1 MKKCPFCAEEIQDA
15 AIKCRY
21 CNSFL
26 SSAPPG
32 PAGPEAA
39 SVAAPA
45 APAAAPAAPAAV
57 PESSIVAPPQVVA
70 AAAVTPAMAP
80 ATSEPEKLSGAA
92 LLSPALAT
100 KPKTPISP
108 ERKLLYSGSPSWR
121 AFLKHYFIVALV
133 ALIVPFISYWIAGW
147 LEASTFKLFL
157 SFAVPF
163 LLAGF
168 AGLMVNYY
176 RKSEIVRVTKT
187 NIELEHGFFSKK
199 IDVLELWRCR
209 DIQYRQSFTDR
220 ILRIAHIDIFTTDV
234 TTPNVCILG
243 LPASRELFEN
253 IRDAIEI
260 QKQSRNVVGMIQ

>member
-1 MKKCPFCAEEIQDA
+1 MKNCPFCAEEIQDA

-26 SSAPPG
+26 SSAPSG
-32 PAGPEAA
+32 PTSAEPVPSVPAPTA
-39 SVAAPA
+39 S
-45 APAAAPAAPAAV
+45 V
-57 PESSIVAPPQVVA
+57 PESSIVAPPQVVVATA
-70 AAAVTPAMAP
+70 AAASEPE
-80 ATSEPEKLSGAA
+80 TSEPEKPSGAA

-100 KPKTPISP
+100 APKTPISP

-121 AFLKHYFIVALV
+121 AFLKHYLIVALA
-133 ALIVPFISYWIAGW
+133 ALIVPFVSYWIAGKFD
-147 LEASTFKLFL
+147 ASTFKLFL

-163 LLAGF
+163 LLALF
-168 AGLMVNYY
+168 AGTIVNYY
-176 RKSEIVRVTKT
+176 RKSEIVRVTKS

-209 DIQYRQSFTDR
+209 DIQYRQSLFDR

-260 QKQSRNVVGMIQ
+260 QKHSRNVVGMIQ

>member
-26 SSAPPG
+26 SSAPSEP
-32 PAGPEAA
+32 AA
-39 SVAAPA
+39 SVAPAPSVAPA
-45 APAAAPAAPAAV
+45 SVVAA

-70 AAAVTPAMAP
+70 AAVPAAAIAP
-80 ATSEPEKLSGAA
+80 VASEPEQLSGAA

-100 KPKTPISP
+100 KPKTPSSP
-108 ERKLLYSGSPSWR
+108 ERRLLYSGSPSWR
-121 AFLKHYFIVALV
+121 AFLKHYLIVILV
-133 ALIVPFISYWIAGW
+133 ALIVPFISYWIAGKFD
-147 LEASTFKLFL
+147 ASTFKLFL

-163 LLAGF
+163 LLALF
-168 AGLMVNYY
+168 AGWMVNYY

-209 DIQYRQSFTDR
+209 DIQYRQSFLDR

>member
-26 SSAPPG
+26 SSAPSSAEPV
-32 PAGPEAA
+32 P

-45 APAAAPAAPAAV
+45 ASV
-57 PESSIVAPPQVVA
+57 PESSIVAPPQVVMTA
-70 AAAVTPAMAP
+70 AAIA
-80 ATSEPEKLSGAA
+80 SEPQTSKPEKPSGAA

-121 AFLKHYFIVALV
+121 SFLRYYFIVALA
-133 ALIVPFISYWIAGW
+133 ALIVPFISYWIAGKFD
-147 LEASTFKLFL
+147 ASTFKLFL

-163 LLAGF
+163 LLALF
-168 AGLMVNYY
+168 AGWIVNYY

-209 DIQYRQSFTDR
+209 DIQYRQSLSDR